1 MWPIFIKEIKTV
13 FDDVI
18 GFVAIGLFLII
29 NTLFLWVISSSFN
42 IIQSGFADLTLFFE
56 LAPWLLII
64 VIPALSM
71 RSFSEEIKTGTLE
84 LLLSKPVSIG
94 SIVWGKFFAIFFV
107 GFLALLPTLSY
118 IYFVHLLLPDKTTLD
133 KGMLLGGYIG
143 LLLFLAMLA
152 ALGVFVSSLSRQQ
165 TTAFL
170 VSLFLG
176 FGHFYLWGQLANSL
190 PSFFWYKWVSN
201 MGMQEHYT
209 SINRGILSTGDLS
222 YFIGGTVFILVLT
235 QYRIQKLQAQ

>member
-1 MWPIFIKEIKTV
+1 MGDFQFLQYYSIWFCRSHFI
-13 FDDVI
+13 
-18 GFVAIGLFLII
+18 
-29 NTLFLWVISSSFN
+29 
-42 IIQSGFADLTLFFE
+42 FE
-56 LAPWLLII
+56 LAPWLLLI

-84 LLLSKPVSIG
+84 LLLSKPVSIR

-107 GFLALLPTLSY
+107 GFLALLPTLSC
-118 IYFVHLLLPDKTTLD
+118 IYFVHLLLPDDTTLD

-152 ALGVFVSSLSRQQ
+152 ALGVFVSSVSRQQ

-176 FGHFYLWGQLANSL
+176 FGHFTFGGNSPIHCLVSFGTNGFQLLVCRSIIQVLIAES
-190 PSFFWYKWVSN
+190 YR
-201 MGMQEHYT
+201 QEI
-209 SINRGILSTGDLS
+209 SAIL
-222 YFIGGTVFILVLT
+222 
-235 QYRIQKLQAQ
+235 